1 MRSDPRVGMTVSLGL
16 AGIGALWL
24 LAQVVAS
31 DALFD
36 ALGTGVHAI
45 TMLSIFA
52 LLAGGAVALLFRSY
66 GRVKADLLAG
76 RNVLARWTVD
86 PATFKTVGAAA
97 EERER
102 GEKRGALYLIFFF
115 VAVIFGGFVLYDP
128 ASAPFLLS
136 VAALLVAAVS
146 IAFWLGNRTRRQ
158 HLEFQSDDI
167 IVGKEGLLVNGVLHV
182 WSAAMASLSG
192 AKFSA
197 GPPAS
202 VTVHYSYPTRAGMQ
216 YVTVALPVPPEQVEL
231 ARTLVEQLGDLA
243 GRKPGHRRAR
253 RAQAAV

>member
-1 MRSDPRVGMTVSLGL
+1 MRSDPRVGAMVSLGL
-16 AGIGALWL
+16 AGIAALWL

-36 ALGTGVHAI
+36 VLGSNVHPI
-45 TMLSIFA
+45 TFLSIFV
-52 LLAGGAVALLFRSY
+52 LVSGLAVALLFRSY

-136 VAALLVAAVS
+136 VATWPAVS
-146 IAFWLGNRTRRQ
+146 RAAGGRAAPGRRCEPVQHIAVGFFQLADKRLLSRQVESRSGQIPARAPPTEIVAGGGQFANNGRNDSATRP
-158 HLEFQSDDI
+158 HPL
-167 IVGKEGLLVNGVLHV
+167 
-182 WSAAMASLSG
+182 SLSRG
-192 AKFSA
+192 CHGVGGSA
-197 GPPAS
+197 GELHDFGRHAGRQDGPGAG
-202 VTVHYSYPTRAGMQ
+202 RAGQ
-216 YVTVALPVPPEQVEL
+216 VQAL
-231 ARTLVEQLGDLA
+231 
-243 GRKPGHRRAR
+243 
-253 RAQAAV
+253 